1 MSKMGMETGIIAWE
15 RFEDGRAGLVV
26 RQFRVD
32 PTDVAKGH
40 APCAGTCG
48 LSGSSRMEEPRV
60 FRQRRV
66 SPALREMRRFI
77 RDRAAP

>member
-1 MSKMGMETGIIAWE
+1 MDAP
-15 RFEDGRAGLVV
+15 GLVV

-32 PTDVAKGH
+32 STDVAKGH
-40 APCAGTCG
+40 AVCAYLRPFGFVT
-48 LSGSSRMEEPRV
+48 MEEPRV

-77 RDRAAP
+77 RDRAAL